1 MAEIPRKS
9 SAQSPAQATPARGGK
24 TGPGGELAALLSDP
38 FRLLLILAVNAAL
51 VVGIVSTA
59 VILHSRKPP
68 PKPPTLA
75 AALDALDHGKAA
87 DAQRM
92 AETLANQD
100 LTSDDWGGPDFIFG
114 SLAAETAEAAE
125 GKQRIESFHLA
136 SLYLARSRE
145 RGFPPGRQAAGLYL
159 LGKALFR
166 CGRSNEA
173 VSAFEEALPQNA
185 PRADEIRAML
195 IEAYL
200 GVQPPQYPKAL
211 AENQKRL
218 SDPHLAKSDR
228 NRLLIQQAEILLGM
242 DRRKEC
248 AAIVEKL
255 SGDPSLRGDI
265 ALLRGRL
272 ALAEGQAQKS
282 QDRIRAAMQEFR
294 KALGERFADIRI
306 ARQANYLLG
315 LCQLQLGDLLAALNQ
330 MNHTARLFADSPE
343 ALAAWRQQ
351 AEIAR
356 RLGRHVE
363 AVLACQNFAAA
374 FAQQDELH
382 NPWVDRS
389 QLSGTLLAAC
399 QEYLKA
405 EKYETALLLGKLLVH
420 FLPKVEAM
428 QWTAQIYRTWG
439 DNLMERA
446 EHLPWEQAEKIR
458 RQARTQY
465 HRLGDCY
472 TELARELYTS
482 REYPAVLWEGAEAYR
497 TAHDFQSSAA
507 LLRLYMRNESRLR
520 RAQALVDLGEAE
532 LSLGHL
538 PSALEAFQDCIQQ
551 HPRDV
556 AVYRAR
562 LLASRAA
569 ASMGDAKQAE
579 SFLADNLNG
588 DQLTPA
594 SKEWRDSLFAL
605 GEFLHDAA
613 RDREAIPRL
622 DEALHRYPAAPQAT
636 LARYLLGDSSRRRA
650 KELRIAA
657 AKEISSVVRAEQL
670 SESRLLLHH
679 ALDAYRIL
687 QNTLGRRTRED
698 LILQDQALLRNARF
712 AIGETYLELELYPE
726 ALRAYQSAANQ
737 YATSPEVLDA
747 YMQIANVYRRMD
759 RPMEARTSLEQ
770 ARLALRRIPP
780 GARFEQTT
788 NYNRKQW
795 GDLLDRLCSL

>member
-1 MAEIPRKS
+1 MFIEAILASSRTIPRRWPKTRSDFPIRIWRRAIATAS
-9 SAQSPAQATPARGGK
+9 SSSKRKFSWAWI
-24 TGPGGELAALLSDP
+24 GE
-38 FRLLLILAVNAAL
+38 
-51 VVGIVSTA
+51 GVS
-59 VILHSRKPP
+59 
-68 PKPPTLA
+68 
-75 AALDALDHGKAA
+75 
-87 DAQRM
+87 
-92 AETLANQD
+92 
-100 LTSDDWGGPDFIFG
+100 
-114 SLAAETAEAAE
+114 
-125 GKQRIESFHLA
+125 
-136 SLYLARSRE
+136 
-145 RGFPPGRQAAGLYL
+145 
-159 LGKALFR
+159 
-166 CGRSNEA
+166 
-173 VSAFEEALPQNA
+173 
-185 PRADEIRAML
+185 
-195 IEAYL
+195 
-200 GVQPPQYPKAL
+200 
-211 AENQKRL
+211 
-218 SDPHLAKSDR
+218 
-228 NRLLIQQAEILLGM
+228 
-242 DRRKEC
+242 
-248 AAIVEKL
+248 AIVEKI

-272 ALAEGQAQKS
+272 SWPKARPRRARTES
-282 QDRIRAAMQEFR
+282 AAMQEFR

-405 EKYETALLLGKLLVH
+405 EKYETAFLLGKLLVH

-428 QWTAQIYRTWG
+428 QWTAKIYRTWG
-439 DNLMERA
+439 DNLMERRA
-446 EHLPWEQAEKIR
+446 FAMGAGRKNPPPGPYPVSPARRLLHGVGPRSPPAANIRLCSGKAPRPTARPTTSKVRRPCCDCTCATNPACGGPRPWLTWERPKSIR
-458 RQARTQY
+458 P
-465 HRLGDCY
+465 
-472 TELARELYTS
+472 S
-482 REYPAVLWEGAEAYR
+482 
-497 TAHDFQSSAA
+497 
-507 LLRLYMRNESRLR
+507 
-520 RAQALVDLGEAE
+520 
-532 LSLGHL
+532 

-657 AKEISSVVRAEQL
+657 AKEFL
-670 SESRLLLHH
+670 
-679 ALDAYRIL
+679 
-687 QNTLGRRTRED
+687 
-698 LILQDQALLRNARF
+698 
-712 AIGETYLELELYPE
+712 PW
-726 ALRAYQSAANQ
+726 SAPN
-737 YATSPEVLDA
+737 
-747 YMQIANVYRRMD
+747 N
-759 RPMEARTSLEQ
+759 
-770 ARLALRRIPP
+770 
-780 GARFEQTT
+780 
-788 NYNRKQW
+788 
-795 GDLLDRLCSL
+795 

>member
-1 MAEIPRKS
+1 
-9 SAQSPAQATPARGGK
+9 
-24 TGPGGELAALLSDP
+24 
-38 FRLLLILAVNAAL
+38 
-51 VVGIVSTA
+51 
-59 VILHSRKPP
+59 
-68 PKPPTLA
+68 
-75 AALDALDHGKAA
+75 
-87 DAQRM
+87 
-92 AETLANQD
+92 
-100 LTSDDWGGPDFIFG
+100 
-114 SLAAETAEAAE
+114 
-125 GKQRIESFHLA
+125 
-136 SLYLARSRE
+136 
-145 RGFPPGRQAAGLYL
+145 
-159 LGKALFR
+159 
-166 CGRSNEA
+166 
-173 VSAFEEALPQNA
+173 
-185 PRADEIRAML
+185 
-195 IEAYL
+195 
-200 GVQPPQYPKAL
+200 
-211 AENQKRL
+211 
-218 SDPHLAKSDR
+218 
-228 NRLLIQQAEILLGM
+228 
-242 DRRKEC
+242 
-248 AAIVEKL
+248 
-255 SGDPSLRGDI
+255 
-265 ALLRGRL
+265 
-272 ALAEGQAQKS
+272 
-282 QDRIRAAMQEFR
+282 
-294 KALGERFADIRI
+294 
-306 ARQANYLLG
+306 
-315 LCQLQLGDLLAALNQ
+315 
-330 MNHTARLFADSPE
+330 
-343 ALAAWRQQ
+343 
-351 AEIAR
+351 
-356 RLGRHVE
+356 
-363 AVLACQNFAAA
+363 
-374 FAQQDELH
+374 
-382 NPWVDRS
+382 
-389 QLSGTLLAAC
+389 
-399 QEYLKA
+399 
-405 EKYETALLLGKLLVH
+405 
-420 FLPKVEAM
+420 M

-439 DNLMERA
+439 DNLIEHA

-712 AIGETYLELELYPE
+712 AIGETYLELELYPRRCGPISRRRTNTRP
-726 ALRAYQSAANQ
+726 ARRCSTPTCRSPMSTGGWTGRWRPAHRWNRPAWPCDGSRRGPVSSKPPTTTASNGAICWIASAAC
-737 YATSPEVLDA
+737 D
-747 YMQIANVYRRMD
+747 RR
-759 RPMEARTSLEQ
+759 
-770 ARLALRRIPP
+770 
-780 GARFEQTT
+780 
-788 NYNRKQW
+788 
-795 GDLLDRLCSL
+795 